1 MIPIYENEYSTP
13 KPEAPNFQKAAAPK
27 FLVPLALAA
36 MESTGWL
43 RLNLT
48 GKDSMRFHHL
58 ERISISVCSI
68 HFHSFPARVCPL

>member
-36 MESTGWL
+36 
-43 RLNLT
+43 
-48 GKDSMRFHHL
+48 
-58 ERISISVCSI
+58 
-68 HFHSFPARVCPL
+68 